1 MNDFT
6 ELPLF
11 PLDLVLLPSRRLP
24 LHIFEERYKEMINH
38 CLENECEFGIVWGT
52 DDNFQDTG
60 CAALVT
66 DVITRFPDGRL
77 NIMIRGTRRFKVQ
90 DRVDIHSYISGRI
103 EAFEDTQEAT
113 DIKLGEEVRE
123 NYIEALQLAQGWL
136 GKQNENISLGE
147 LSFRIAANLNLPSAV
162 QQNLL
167 ESNSVNERLQVVQKI
182 LDESLPTIREV
193 KKRTGGNGHLA

>member
-11 PLDLVLLPSRRLP
+11 PLDLVLLPSRRIP

-77 NIMIRGTRRFKVQ
+77 NIMIRGTRRFKVK
-90 DRVDIHSYISGRI
+90 DRVDIHSYISGQV
-103 EAFEDTQEAT
+103 EPFEDIQEAT

-147 LSFRIAANLNLPSAV
+147 LSFKIAANLNLPSAV

-182 LDESLPTIREV
+182 LDESLPKIREV